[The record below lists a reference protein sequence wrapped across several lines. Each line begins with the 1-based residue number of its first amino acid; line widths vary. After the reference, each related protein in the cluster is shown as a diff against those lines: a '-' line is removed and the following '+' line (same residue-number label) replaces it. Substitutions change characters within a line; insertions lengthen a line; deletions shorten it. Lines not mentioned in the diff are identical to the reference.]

1 VVYHATLGIKK
12 KLQTEENQ
20 MIEKIKPTSIKKEN
34 IMKKLFLV
42 FIFGL
47 CSVAA
52 SAQTITFDNLSNSS
66 IYDGTQIANGYEGF
80 NWNNFGYLT
89 TSTYTY
95 NPSGY
100 LNGTVSGTNV
110 AFNWGG
116 ADASMFSQTSPFT
129 FNSAY
134 FTGAWNNGLNIQ
146 VKAYLAGTLV
156 NTMSFVV
163 DSTSPVLETFNWSNI
178 DALTFSSSGGTSA
191 GYMCKDVSICNHFAM
206 DNMVVNDVIPAV
218 PEPAT
223 YAMLFAGLGL
233 IGFNASRKRNT
244 IN

>member
-1 VVYHATLGIKK
+1 
-12 KLQTEENQ
+12 
-20 MIEKIKPTSIKKEN
+20 M
-34 IMKKLFLV
+34 MKNLLLV
-42 FIFGL
+42 FVL
-47 CSVAA
+47 CLSSVAA
-52 SAQTITFDNLSNSS
+52 SAQTITFDNLSNTS
-66 IYDGTQIANGYEGF
+66 IYDGTLIANGYEGF

-89 TSTYTY
+89 TSTYTN

-110 AFNWGG
+110 AFNG
-116 ADASMFSQTSPFT
+116 AGWDASMSSQTSPFT

-146 VKAYLAGTLV
+146 VNAYLAGTQV
-156 NTMSFVV
+156 DTMSFVV

-178 DALTFSSSGGTSA
+178 DALTFSSSGGTNA
-191 GYMCKDVSICNHFAM
+191 GYAGCLYVSGCNHFAM

-233 IGFNASRKRNT
+233 IGFSASRKKEYD
-244 IN
+244 